1 MTTSNYQNCPLW
13 VKDFI
18 IHTISLEGDYSDHKD
33 DVGGK
38 TKYGI
43 IERVARENGYSGE
56 MSDLTKG
63 FAQEIYASEYYYRP
77 NFHLMEDCSEAITKE
92 LFDTGVNCGQ
102 RIPVKMLQRVLN
114 ALNLKESL
122 YEDLVVD
129 GLLGNKTV
137 MAYKSLCDKRGELET
152 ERVVY
157 NALNALQTVHYL
169 EISEKREANESF
181 TWGWISKRVNYLEQP
196 F

>member
-1 MTTSNYQNCPLW
+1 MTTINYQNCPLW

-18 IHTISLEGDYSDHKD
+18 LQTISLEGDYSDHKD

-43 IERVARENGYSGE
+43 IERVARENGYSGK
-56 MSDLTKG
+56 MADLTKE

-77 NFHLMEDCSEAITKE
+77 NFHLMEGYSEAITKE

-102 RIPVKMLQRVLN
+102 RVPVKMLQRVLN

-137 MAYKSLCDKRGELET
+137 LAYKNLCDKRGELET
-152 ERVVY
+152 EKVVY
-157 NALNALQTVHYL
+157 NTLNALQTVHYL
-169 EISEKREANESF
+169 EICEKREANESF
-181 TWGWISKRVNYLEQP
+181 AWGWISKRVNYLEQP